1 MSKPVAGSISLVIA
15 SAVMMYGCSKSSLT
29 HSSDDP
35 GNTSGISGSYFT
47 TDRTQSPYYGDSVL
61 YVQGSDRSAYL
72 FSPVNTLG
80 TGKYVAWPSGLTIDE
95 QTGVIDISQSEPGAR
110 YNVGFIKAGTADT
123 IYNQVTLAGITYPDG
138 IYFMESEDSVLAPY
152 YNTGSYS
159 IWSSGDK
166 QSSSLSASGGNAVF
180 DENGPTG
187 LTASDQ
193 QLNVNTAN
201 GSINLKNSI
210 RSGLFG
216 NTPKNGDNKKISIYY
231 RLNDN
236 SKMNLQK
243 TSVVLHYYNTL
254 ADVPADLA
262 NACLS
267 SQQTLSRSLS
277 HPDSLNAGNIT
288 VYATTTTTTTTK
300 STPTMAP
307 APTTPRPPQLVIV
320 NTGHH

>member
-1 MSKPVAGSISLVIA
+1 
-15 SAVMMYGCSKSSLT
+15 
-29 HSSDDP
+29 
-35 GNTSGISGSYFT
+35 
-47 TDRTQSPYYGDSVL
+47 
-61 YVQGSDRSAYL
+61 VQGSDRSSYL

-80 TGKYVAWPSGLTIDE
+80 SGKYVAWPSGLTIDE

-138 IYFMESEDSVLAPY
+138 IYFMDSEDSVLVPY
-152 YNTGSYS
+152 YNSGSYSRWSSS
-159 IWSSGDK
+159 IWSSGNK
-166 QSSSLSASGGNAVF
+166 QSSSLSGSDGNSVF
-180 DENGPTG
+180 DEAGPTG
-187 LTASDQ
+187 LTAGDQ
-193 QLNVNTAN
+193 QLDVNTAN
-201 GSINLKNSI
+201 GSLNLKNSI

-216 NTPKNGDNKKISIYY
+216 KTPQNGDNRKISIYY
-231 RLNDN
+231 RVNDD

-243 TSVVLHYYNTL
+243 TSVILRYYNTL

-288 VYATTTTTTTTK
+288 VYATTPTTTTAAK